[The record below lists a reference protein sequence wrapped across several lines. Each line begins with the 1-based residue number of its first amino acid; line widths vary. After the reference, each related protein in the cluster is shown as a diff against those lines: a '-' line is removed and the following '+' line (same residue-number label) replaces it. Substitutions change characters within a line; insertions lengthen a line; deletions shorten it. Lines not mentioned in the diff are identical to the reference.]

1 MCRLGTRTSS
11 AQYYEEEERLV
22 GGTFQNGS
30 MGRSLLVG
38 ALAWVLGIGA
48 IHVFPSGTIRIDSV
62 GDWIAMLLFKPAEVF
77 LSLFL
82 FVWASLLL
90 ISLMQFHL
98 YQYGYLKALEVEH
111 AWMHVSMLLFA
122 LFLFVIQFVKMP
134 LPTAIFTGGVVVY
147 GAANKR
153 LLFLGKRKY

>member
-1 MCRLGTRTSS
+1 MTVL
-11 AQYYEEEERLV
+11 
-22 GGTFQNGS
+22 
-30 MGRSLLVG
+30 GRSLLVG
-38 ALAWVLGIGA
+38 ALAWFLGIGA
-48 IHVFPSGTIRIDSV
+48 LHVFPSGMIRIDSV

-82 FVWASLLL
+82 FVMASVLL

-98 YQYGYLKALEVEH
+98 YQYVYLRSLEVEH
-111 AWMHVSMLLFA
+111 VWMHVSMFLFA
-122 LFLFVIQFVKMP
+122 LFVFVIQFIKMP
-134 LPTAIFTGGVVVY
+134 LPTVIFIGVVVVY